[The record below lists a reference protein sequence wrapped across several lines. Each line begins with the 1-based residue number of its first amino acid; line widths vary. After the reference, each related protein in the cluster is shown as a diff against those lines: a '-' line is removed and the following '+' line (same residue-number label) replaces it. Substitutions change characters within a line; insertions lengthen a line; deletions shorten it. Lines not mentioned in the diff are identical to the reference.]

1 MEENRRP
8 WGNLIKFFKE
18 NIRTSLPMTKL
29 DWYILRKFLSTF
41 FFCMLIMTTLAVA
54 IDISE
59 KTDDFVKSGLT
70 STQIFWNYYIG
81 FIPFIWGM
89 LYPLFVFIAVIFFTS
104 KMALRS
110 EVIAILASG
119 TTYNRWLRPYLVGG
133 LFFATGL
140 FFASRY
146 MLPRANEIRSRFQ
159 STYIDYNG
167 PSSNTGSGCWNCI
180 YRRIDSIT
188 YIGIKNYD
196 TASKSASSFFMEKVR
211 NNKLFYNLRAQRIA
225 WDTAKKNWKLTT
237 AIERTIDSLRET
249 IREIPTMNI
258 DLKLQPKELQT
269 DKYLKDNLTSP
280 ELAAYIHT
288 EEMRAAEGLNPLK
301 VELYRRTATS
311 FTVLLLMIIGAV
323 IAGRK
328 SRGGSGLHL
337 AIGIVI
343 AAIFI
348 VSDRF
353 STTFSVKGNLPPLLA
368 AWIPNLVFTFV
379 AFYLY
384 KKAPK

>member
-1 MEENRRP
+1 M
-8 WGNLIKFFKE
+8 I
-18 NIRTSLPMTKL
+18 TKL
-29 DWYILRKFLSTF
+29 DWYILKKFFTTF

-59 KTDDFVKSGLT
+59 KTDDFVKSGL
-70 STQIFWNYYIG
+70 SSSQIFWNYYIG

-104 KMALRS
+104 KMALKS

-119 TTYNRWLRPYLVGG
+119 VTYNRWLRPYLIGG
-133 LFFATGL
+133 LVFAAGL
-140 FFASRY
+140 YFSARY

-159 STYIDYNG
+159 TTYIDNNG
-167 PSSNTGSGCWNCI
+167 PANNTGSGCWNCI

-188 YIGIKNYD
+188 YIGIRNYD
-196 TASKSASSFFMEKVR
+196 TASRSASSFFMEKVR
-211 NNKLFYNLRAQRIA
+211 NNKIFYNLRAQRIA
-225 WDTAKKNWKLTT
+225 WDTTQKNWKLSTVV
-237 AIERTIDSLRET
+237 ERRLDSMQEF
-249 IREIPTMNI
+249 IRQIPTMNL
-258 DLKLQPKELQT
+258 DLKLEPKELKK
-269 DKYLKDNLTSP
+269 DDYLKDNLTTP
-280 ELAAYIHT
+280 ELAAFIHT

-301 VELYRRTATS
+301 VEIYRRAATP
-311 FTVLLLMIIGAV
+311 FTVLLLTLIGAV
-323 IAGRK
+323 IAGKK

-353 STTFSVKGNLPPLLA
+353 STTFSIKGNLPPILA
-368 AWIPNLVFTFV
+368 AWLPNIVFSFV
-379 AFYLY
+379 ALFLY
-384 KKAPK
+384 KRAPK

>member
-1 MEENRRP
+1 M
-8 WGNLIKFFKE
+8 I
-18 NIRTSLPMTKL
+18 TKL
-29 DWYILRKFLSTF
+29 DWYILGKFLATF

-59 KTDDFVKSGLT
+59 KTDDFVKSGL
-70 STQIFWNYYIG
+70 SSKQIFWNDYIG

-89 LYPLFVFIAVIFFTS
+89 LFPLFVFIAVIYFTS
-104 KMALRS
+104 KMALKS

-119 TTYNRWLRPYLVGG
+119 TTYNRWLQPYVIGG
-133 LFFATGL
+133 LFFAAIL
-140 FFASRY
+140 FFSARY
-146 MLPRANEIRSRFQ
+146 MLPKANAIRSRFQ
-159 STYIDYNG
+159 STYIDYNA
-167 PSSNTGSGCWNCI
+167 PSNTNMGV
-180 YRRIDSIT
+180 YRRIDSVT
-188 YIGIKNYD
+188 YIGMKNYD
-196 TASKSASSFFMEKVR
+196 TATKSASGFFMERVR
-211 NNKLFYNLRAQRIA
+211 NNKVFYNLRAQRLQ
-225 WDTAKKNWKLTT
+225 WDTAKKNWKL
-237 AIERTIDSLRET
+237 ISVLRRDIDSMHET
-249 IREIPTMNI
+249 ITEQPEMYI
-258 DLKLQPKELQT
+258 DLKLKPNELQK
-269 DKYLKDNLTSP
+269 DIYLKDNLTTP

-301 VELYRRTATS
+301 VEIYRRTATP
-311 FTVLLLMIIGAV
+311 FTVLLLTIIGAV

-328 SRGGSGLHL
+328 TRGGSGLHM

-368 AWIPNLVFTFV
+368 AWIPNVVFSFV
-379 AFYLY
+379 ALYLY

>member
-1 MEENRRP
+1 M
-8 WGNLIKFFKE
+8 I
-18 NIRTSLPMTKL
+18 TKL
-29 DWYILRKFLSTF
+29 DWYILKKFLVTF

-70 STQIFWNYYIG
+70 TKQIFFDYYIG

-119 TTYNRWLRPYLVGG
+119 TSYNRWLRPYLIGG

-140 FFASRY
+140 FFSARY

-159 STYIDYNG
+159 STYIDYNA
-167 PSSNTGSGCWNCI
+167 PAANNGSGCWNCI
-180 YRRIDSIT
+180 YRRIDSVT
-188 YIGIKNYD
+188 YIGMKNYD
-196 TASKSASSFFMEKVR
+196 TATRAAGSFFMEKVR
-211 NNKLFYNLRAQRIA
+211 NNKAFYNLRAQRIE
-225 WDTAKKNWKLTT
+225 WDTTKRNWKLI
-237 AIERTIDSLRET
+237 AVVERTIDSLGEN
-249 IREIPTMNI
+249 IRQMASMNL
-258 DLKLQPKELQT
+258 DLKLQPKELET
-269 DKYLKDNLTSP
+269 DRYLKDNLTTP
-280 ELAAYIHT
+280 ELKAYIET
-288 EEMRAAEGLNPLK
+288 EEMRATEGLNPLK
-301 VELYRRTATS
+301 VEMYRRTATP
-311 FTVLLLMIIGAV
+311 FTVLLLTMIGAI

-328 SRGGSGLHL
+328 TRGGSGLHL

-353 STTFSVKGNLPPLLA
+353 STTFSVKGNFPPLIA
-368 AWIPNLVFTFV
+368 AWLPNIVFTLV
-379 AFYLY
+379 AYYLY
-384 KKAPK
+384 RRAPK

>member
-1 MEENRRP
+1 M
-8 WGNLIKFFKE
+8 I
-18 NIRTSLPMTKL
+18 TKL
-29 DWYILRKFLSTF
+29 DWYILRKFLTTF

-70 STQIFWNYYIG
+70 SKQIFWDYYIG

-119 TTYNRWLRPYLVGG
+119 TTYNRWLRPYIIGG
-133 LFFATGL
+133 LFFAIGL
-140 FFASRY
+140 FFAARY

-159 STYIDYNG
+159 STYIDYNS
-167 PSSNTGSGCWNCI
+167 PSTNSGSECRDCF

-188 YIGIKNYD
+188 YIGMKNYD
-196 TASKSASSFFMEKVR
+196 TATKAAGSFFMEKVR
-211 NNKLFYNLRAQRIA
+211 NNKVFYNLRAQRIE
-225 WDTAKKNWKLTT
+225 WDTAQKNWKLT
-237 AIERTIDSLRET
+237 AAVERTIDSMQEQV
-249 IREIPTMNI
+249 REISTMNI
-258 DLKLQPKELQT
+258 DLKLQPKELQK
-269 DKYLKDNLTSP
+269 DVYLKDNLTSP
-280 ELAAYIHT
+280 ELAAYIET
-288 EEMRAAEGLNPLK
+288 EELRASEGLNPLK
-301 VELYRRTATS
+301 VELYRRTATP
-311 FTVLLLMIIGAV
+311 FTVLLLTVIGAV

-328 SRGGSGLHL
+328 SRGGSGLHM

-368 AWIPNLVFTFV
+368 AWIPNVVFSFV
-379 AFYLY
+379 AYYLY

>member
-1 MEENRRP
+1 
-8 WGNLIKFFKE
+8 
-18 NIRTSLPMTKL
+18 MTKL
-29 DWYILRKFLSTF
+29 DWYILKKFLTTF

-70 STQIFWNYYIG
+70 TSEIFWNYYIG

-104 KMALRS
+104 KMALKS

-119 TTYNRWLRPYLVGG
+119 VTYNRWLRPYFIGG
-133 LFFATGL
+133 LFFAAGL
-140 FFASRY
+140 FFSARY

-159 STYIDYNG
+159 ATYIDYNG
-167 PSSNTGSGCWNCI
+167 PTANNGTGCWNCV

-188 YIGIKNYD
+188 YIGMKNYD
-196 TASKSASSFFMEKVR
+196 TATKSAGSFFMNKVR
-211 NNKLFYNLRAQRIA
+211 NNKMFYNLRAQRIQ
-225 WDTAKKNWKLTT
+225 WDTTKKNWKLTT
-237 AIERTIDSLRET
+237 VVERTLDSMHESVRQ
-249 IREIPTMNI
+249 IPDMNI
-258 DLKLQPKELQT
+258 DLKLLPKELQK
-269 DKYLKDNLTSP
+269 DNYLKDNLTTP

-288 EEMRAAEGLNPLK
+288 EEMRAAEGLNPMK
-301 VELYRRTATS
+301 VEIYRRTATP
-311 FTVLLLMIIGAV
+311 FTVLLLTMIGAV

-353 STTFSVKGNLPPLLA
+353 STTFSVKGNLPPILA
-368 AWIPNLVFTFV
+368 AWIPNIVFSFV
-379 AFYLY
+379 ALYLY

>member
-1 MEENRRP
+1 
-8 WGNLIKFFKE
+8 
-18 NIRTSLPMTKL
+18 MTKL
-29 DWYILRKFLSTF
+29 DWYILKKFLSTF
-41 FFCMLIMTTLAVA
+41 FFCMIIMTTLAVA
-54 IDISE
+54 VDISE

-70 STQIFWNYYIG
+70 TSQIFWDYYIG

-119 TTYNRWLRPYLVGG
+119 TTYNRWLRPYIIGG
-133 LFFATGL
+133 LFFAAGL
-140 FFASRY
+140 FFSARY

-159 STYIDYNG
+159 ATYIDYNG
-167 PSSNTGSGCWNCI
+167 PSATTGTGCWNCI
-180 YRRIDSIT
+180 YRRIDSVT
-188 YIGIKNYD
+188 YIGIRNYD
-196 TASKSASSFFMEKVR
+196 TATKSANSFFMDKVR
-211 NNKLFYNLRAQRIA
+211 NNKLFYNLRAQRIE
-225 WDTAKKNWKLTT
+225 WDTAQKNWKLTT
-237 AIERTIDSLRET
+237 VVERTIDSLHESVRQ
-249 IREIPTMNI
+249 IPSMNI
-258 DLKLQPKELQT
+258 NLRLQPKELQK
-269 DKYLKDNLTSP
+269 DNYLKDNLTTP
-280 ELAAYIHT
+280 ELAAYIQT

-301 VELYRRTATS
+301 VELYRRTATA
-311 FTVLLLMIIGAV
+311 FTVLLLTLIGA
-323 IAGRK
+323 ILAGRK

-348 VSDRF
+348 IADRF
-353 STTFSVKGNLPPLLA
+353 STTFSVKGDWPPLLA
-368 AWIPNLVFTFV
+368 AWIPNIVFSFV